1 MYPVAK
7 LPFVILHEVVGAFMF
22 LFFYNNNNNNNNNN
36 GGFCA
41 KVKGMPQVFYQDSVL
56 GKLNFGA
63 NTLLAN

>member
-7 LPFVILHEVVGAFMF
+7 LPFVILNEVVGAFMF
-22 LFFYNNNNNNNNNN
+22 LFFYNNNNNNN